1 MSHWA
6 NDEVK
11 SVNFGDKRLDKRLGT
26 LLEQLGDKPNESIP
40 VACGGWAET
49 LAAYRFFD
57 NEKVTLNQVLS
68 SHVDASIKRIA
79 CHQVVLL
86 PQDTTDLVST
96 INKGSKGL
104 GTIKETEKTELFLH
118 PTIAITPDRVC
129 LGVVG
134 AEIWKRTKKSPRSER
149 RNKPINEK
157 ESSIWLN
164 GYQTACEVSSQV
176 PETLIVNLADRE
188 GDIYEWFLETEEY
201 SPSTRAEWIIRAA
214 QNRVLSNEDK
224 HTIKLWDK
232 LEIQPILGTVNFTL
246 PASGNRDKREV
257 KQIIKS
263 ARVTLKAPSRTGYKM
278 KNIEINAVLA
288 VELNP
293 PLGVEP
299 LTWLLLTSLPVES
312 FEQASTILEWY
323 IARWEVE
330 VFFKVLKS
338 GCKVEELQLETIDRM
353 EPCLALYLIIAWR
366 TLFVT
371 KFGRIYPY
379 LDCEF
384 IFTREE
390 WQAVHIAV
398 NQTALPSSPPSLG
411 EMLSMIAHLGGHL
424 GRKHDGPP
432 GPQSIWIGL
441 QRMRDFVLIFEA
453 IKNLPEAY
461 PYQMPIGI

>member
-1 MSHWA
+1 
-6 NDEVK
+6 
-11 SVNFGDKRLDKRLGT
+11 
-26 LLEQLGDKPNESIP
+26 
-40 VACGGWAET
+40 
-49 LAAYRFFD
+49 
-57 NEKVTLNQVLS
+57 LS
-68 SHVDASIKRIA
+68 
-79 CHQVVLL
+79 
-86 PQDTTDLVST
+86 T
-96 INKGSKGL
+96 
-104 GTIKETEKTELFLH
+104 
-118 PTIAITPDRVC
+118 
-129 LGVVG
+129 
-134 AEIWKRTKKSPRSER
+134 
-149 RNKPINEK
+149 
-157 ESSIWLN
+157 
-164 GYQTACEVSSQV
+164 
-176 PETLIVNLADRE
+176 
-188 GDIYEWFLETEEY
+188 
-201 SPSTRAEWIIRAA
+201 
-214 QNRVLSNEDK
+214 EDK
-224 HTIKLWDK
+224 NTRKLWDK
-232 LEIQPILGTVNFTL
+232 LERQAILGTVTFTL

-263 ARVTLKAPSRTGYKM
+263 ARVTLKAPSRTGYKI

-323 IARWEVE
+323 VARWEVE

-371 KFGRIYPY
+371 KFGRIYPDF
-379 LDCEF
+379 DCEF

-398 NQTALPSSPPSLG
+398 NQTALPSSAPSLG
-411 EMLSMIAHLGGHL
+411 EMLSMIARLGGHL

-453 IKNLPEAY
+453 IKNLQEAD